1 MRAGLVG
8 PSVGGELPS
17 FFDGH
22 PRGVTY
28 TLQPDGSSVIL
39 WASSGDGL
47 EEGDTALWVGPLT
60 ADELA
65 AASWQVPVVGLRR
78 HRRILPFARCGMIR
92 PYPISHST

>member
-1 MRAGLVG
+1 MRAGVVG

-28 TLQPDGSSVIL
+28 TLQPDGSSVVL
-39 WASSGDGL
+39 WASSVDGL

-60 ADELA
+60 ADEPA
-65 AASWQVPVVGLRR
+65 AASWQVPGVGLRR
-78 HRRILPFARCGMIR
+78 HPRILSFAQCGLIR
-92 PYPISHST
+92 PYSMSHTT

>member
-1 MRAGLVG
+1 MRAAVVG
-8 PSVGGELPS
+8 PSVDRELPS

-39 WASSGDGL
+39 WASSVDGL

-65 AASWQVPVVGLRR
+65 AASWQVQGVGLRR
-78 HRRILPFARCGMIR
+78 HRRILSFARCGLIR
-92 PYPISHST
+92 PYSMLHTT

>member
-1 MRAGLVG
+1 MRAGVVS

-39 WASSGDGL
+39 WASSVDGL
-47 EEGDTALWVGPLT
+47 EEGDAALSVGPLT
-60 ADELA
+60 AGELA
-65 AASWQVPVVGLRR
+65 PASWQVQGVGPRR
-78 HRRILPFARCGMIR
+78 HRRIMSFARCGLIR
-92 PYPISHST
+92 PYSMS